1 MKVLLVEDDEMVAES
16 LVLALASSGYLID
29 CFSDGS
35 NAEVAVSNDFYN
47 LIILDLGLPGMNGLE
62 FLKRIRQKKIST
74 PVLILTAK
82 DTYDE
87 RIEGLD
93 SGANDYVT
101 KPFHLGELEAR
112 MRALLRIGYNNATT
126 VKLGELS
133 FDTSKRLLRRGDDLI
148 DLSPR
153 EYAVLEI
160 LIHNIGS
167 MVTKEKMASLLSNW
181 EAPVSHNALDIIIHR
196 LRKKLEPFGLNLQT
210 IRGLGFIVEP

>member
-35 NAEVAVSNDFYN
+35 NAEVAVSTDFYN